1 MIRIEPR
8 VGARAAEVTFIIVP
22 NGLVGPV
29 AVLGDFNDWDIMPMS
44 FSGGTYRAAV
54 MIGTGRR
61 YSFKYLAG
69 GRHWFNDEAAD
80 GYVSNESGGVDSVL
94 DLTYLRWARPAR
106 SLAVPVGGAW

>member
-8 VGARAAEVTFIIVP
+8 VGARAAEVTFIVVP
-22 NGLVGPV
+22 IGLTGPV
-29 AVLGDFNDWDIMPMS
+29 AVLGDFNDWDITPMS

-80 GYVSNESGGVDSVL
+80 DYVPNECGGVDSVL
-94 DLTYLRWARPAR
+94 DLTYLRWARPAP
-106 SLAVPVGGAW
+106 SLEVSVAGTW